1 MGYGLTDA
9 LCAYAKVSQT
19 RVTADLARGR
29 VAICNTDKQSE
40 YTELNLRA
48 RMVIGCPPVCP
59 VALAG
64 NKAIA

>member
-1 MGYGLTDA
+1 VGYGLTDA
-9 LCAYAKVSQT
+9 LCAYAKVSQNA

-48 RMVIGCPPVCP
+48 RMVIGCPPVVP
-59 VALAG
+59 SR
-64 NKAIA
+64 